1 MNIFLAVCAG
11 VATATLVVAA
21 FFLVRTLIQVRRT
34 AAAVE
39 RLVTR
44 LDSSADAVQ
53 TVALAAAKLA
63 GGLQS
68 KWMQAFQLG
77 WGVFSSMREHFASKD
92 SKEGEDSEEEK
103 EEKKEVKENG

>member
-21 FFLVRTLIQVRRT
+21 FFLVRTMIQVRRT

-39 RLVTR
+39 RLAAR
-44 LDSSADAVQ
+44 LDSSADAMQ
-53 TVALAAAKLA
+53 TVALATARLA

-68 KWMQAFQLG
+68 KWMQAFHLG
-77 WGVFSSMREHFASKD
+77 MGVFSSLKEHFARD
-92 SKEGEDSEEEK
+92 SKEGEGREEEK